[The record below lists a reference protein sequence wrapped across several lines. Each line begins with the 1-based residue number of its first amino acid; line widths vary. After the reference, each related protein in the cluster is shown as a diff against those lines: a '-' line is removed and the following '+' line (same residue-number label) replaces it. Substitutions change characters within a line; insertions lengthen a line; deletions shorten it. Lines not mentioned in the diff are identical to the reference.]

1 MSATADFF
9 SPGCGLRRGIMRS
22 NSYYMLISS
31 LPALPARFDVDQR
44 PMTLERLHARL
55 RMLEPEDAEEINR
68 MLAVLRWSSQFA
80 EARDTAIVR
89 RYSELMQEITNP
101 LVREVLTEGMDMRM
115 VVSALRRRRHGLDPP
130 TVGFGR
136 WLEHIRH
143 HFNEPDFGLGRVLP
157 WLIPFNQ
164 LLEQG
169 DVLTLY
175 RRLLGVEWAYMR
187 KRTQDYDTFSFE
199 AVVLYIA
206 RWDIMRRWQQLQPE
220 RGRTVFEALVTE
232 AMGEYSKLHS

>member
-1 MSATADFF
+1 
-9 SPGCGLRRGIMRS
+9 MRS

-31 LPALPARFDVDQR
+31 LPALPTRFDVDR
-44 PMTLERLHARL
+44 LPMTLERLHARL

-68 MLAVLRWSSQFA
+68 MLAVLRWMSQFV
-80 EARDTAIVR
+80 EARDTAVVR
-89 RYSELMQEITNP
+89 RYGELMQEITNP
-101 LVREVLTEGMDMRM
+101 LVRGVLAAGMDMRM
-115 VVSALRRRRHGLDPP
+115 IFSALRRRRHGLGPP

-136 WLEHIRH
+136 WFEHIRR

-175 RRLLGVEWAYMR
+175 RRLLGEEWAYMR
-187 KRTQDYDTFSFE
+187 KRAQDYDTFSFE
-199 AVVLYIA
+199 AVVLYVA

-220 RGRTVFEALVTE
+220 RGRAVFETLVTE
-232 AMGEYSKLHS
+232 AMGEYSELHS